1 MGLAGV
7 KYQRQLVLFY
17 ERQGLFGGND
27 VAMLEVAD
35 FPIIIPGDKRTIT
48 VNNTNAVTADF
59 KGPKGWNQIL
69 LPLLQQLIKENCG
82 G

>member
-1 MGLAGV
+1 MIALGD
-7 KYQRQLVLFY
+7 
-17 ERQGLFGGND
+17 GGND

-35 FPIIIPGDKRTIT
+35 FSIIIPGDKRTIT
-48 VNNTNAVTADF
+48 VNNTHAVTADF